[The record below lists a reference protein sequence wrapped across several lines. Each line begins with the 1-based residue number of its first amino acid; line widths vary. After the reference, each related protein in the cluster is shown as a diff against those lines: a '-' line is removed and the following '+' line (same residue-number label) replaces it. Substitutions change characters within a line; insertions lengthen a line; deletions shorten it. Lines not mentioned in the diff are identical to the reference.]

1 MPELYVGASQGSA
14 LPFYLAIKTLGGDLV
29 PQPANS
35 PTLEL
40 LYNDECT
47 HAGQRSVNVVMS
59 MIEPGRYFYVWR
71 IPKNEP
77 LVRHHIVFRAV
88 LDDEQDVATDA
99 SYMISELIQQP
110 IFYIYVDIIKGLQIC
125 YPEVMAQSPKCKK
138 HPHITKWQRE
148 EIDIGLDDRAIEGAF
163 RFGEYPNAVVDR
175 RVVGKMQ
182 YSLGIG
188 GDIASEVPGGG
199 SAIRPGDPATDTKYT
214 FRTKYRYQ

>member
-1 MPELYVGASQGSA
+1 MPDLYLGASQGSA
-14 LPFYLAIKTLGGDLV
+14 LPIYLTIKTLGGDLV
-29 PQPANS
+29 PQPLNS
-35 PTLEL
+35 PTLEIV
-40 LYNDECT
+40 YTDENT
-47 HAGQRSVNVVMS
+47 HVSHRPLNVVMS
-59 MIEPGRYFYVWR
+59 AIEPGRHFFVWR
-71 IPKNEP
+71 VAKDEP
-77 LVRHHIVFRAV
+77 IVLHHIIMRAV

-99 SYMISELIQQP
+99 SYIVSGLIQQP
-110 IFYIYVDIIKGLQIC
+110 IFYIYINILKRPQIC

-188 GDIASEVPGGG
+188 GNISSDVPGGG
-199 SAIRPGDPATDTKYT
+199 SAQRPGDPETDTKYT